1 MGLKGKLKIILTGV
15 FLVLLTSSKA
25 QQERISLPEKFSLED
40 SVKLP
45 LVIKKSLEIGVSSGF
60 GHRVENSGW
69 ANQKL
74 VDRSERAFFPGLT
87 VSPIAPDF
95 ITRQWGIFCEGEWK
109 LEKKTGIPL
118 RVRLG
123 SLDYVNHL
131 EGK

>member
-45 LVIKKSLEIGVSSGF
+45 RVIKNSLGIGVSSGF
-60 GHRVENSGW
+60 GQRLEISGRPDQMPIYMSGRV
-69 ANQKL
+69 
-74 VDRSERAFFPGLT
+74 FFPGLAG
-87 VSPIAPDF
+87 SPIAPDF

-123 SLDYVNHL
+123 SLEYVNHL